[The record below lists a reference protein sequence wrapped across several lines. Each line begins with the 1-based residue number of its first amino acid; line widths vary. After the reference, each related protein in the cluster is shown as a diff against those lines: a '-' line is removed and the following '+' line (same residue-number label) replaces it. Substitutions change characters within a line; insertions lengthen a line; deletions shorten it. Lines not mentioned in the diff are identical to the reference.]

1 MDVRHCSS
9 KQHLGQL
16 SIVYGL
22 QTLFFLWQ
30 RLSSD
35 AANAMADVSKVK
47 RAAKRMAVMQ
57 RAR

>member
-1 MDVRHCSS
+1 
-9 KQHLGQL
+9 
-16 SIVYGL
+16 VYGL

-35 AANAMADVSKVK
+35 AANTMVDVSKVK